1 MDHLSNLL
9 MNWSQWFW
17 VQVSVAGYTL
27 DDLRDILPKVIAAAA
42 AEQTL
47 ENQMC
52 LDHLLIL
59 PRLEGG
65 EDY

>member
-1 MDHLSNLL
+1 M
-9 MNWSQWFW
+9 
-17 VQVSVAGYTL
+17 QVSVAGYTL

-52 LDHLLIL
+52 LDILDHLLIL